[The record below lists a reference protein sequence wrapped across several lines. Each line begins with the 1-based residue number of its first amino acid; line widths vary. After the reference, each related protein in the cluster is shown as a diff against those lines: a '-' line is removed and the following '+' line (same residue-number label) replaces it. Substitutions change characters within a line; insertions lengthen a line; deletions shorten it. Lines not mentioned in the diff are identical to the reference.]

1 MSYLNIHCHSVY
13 SKKDAISEPIDI
25 AKINKEYGNDA
36 FVITDHGDLG
46 AWIQAYQAADKL
58 DMQFIPGCEF
68 YMLPDKEEF
77 WAKNVKEDDVESAE
91 HTAKYFHFIA
101 IAKNQNGV
109 KSLVTIYNTHVDHY
123 GKPCVTKKDLF
134 EHSDGLIVTNACV
147 SGEILFYLR
156 NGYDNLAEN
165 SLLELKN
172 HFGDDFYVELQYHN
186 LTFMDE
192 VSVYNKLVELAKK
205 HNVKMIATTDSHFNY
220 KEDSLAHNIYKDIYK
235 ENYKYS
241 FDDGFARAFDGEG
254 YYIKNEQEIR
264 ESIKNI
270 TALTQEDIDKIISNT
285 QEIRNKCEKTE
296 FPKALPLSNKEKELW
311 DMVNSGWER
320 KRKNTDLEQVS
331 KDRIQEEMSTICE
344 MGFTEY
350 FINMYNILKR
360 AKMLG
365 ILTGPARGSAAG
377 SEVCYLLGIVKIDP
391 IKNNL
396 IFSRFLHK
404 KRWNFPDIDT
414 DIQSRSKRPGM
425 SGKDVLI
432 ESLSRDLFPFSGQ
445 IVNEMRASTIILF
458 KQLAKVFGI
467 KFQDVNRV
475 TTDSEV
481 ASEFLEEDTYTGW
494 LPNQLS
500 KLNISWD
507 ERWAEFEK
515 YIWFCYKYGG
525 HERGDKAAGLLWNT
539 SIHASGVI
547 LYPSK
552 DKNLLPKNSQGVTYR
567 GHDLEKMGYIKYDL
581 LGLASLDPIGYFLP
595 KIMEDKGLDPKKD
608 EFDWEDTNDK
618 DTWEVFKSADTDFV
632 FQFASPGMKR
642 ALRMV
647 KPDNITTLAELNAL
661 YRPGCIKSGTFEAYI
676 TDSFTDE
683 QKVVGQFLKEEF
695 GEDHSLAMIFQE
707 DIMKVCEKMAGFDM
721 ADADLVR
728 RAMQRKE
735 KDTMESYKEQFL
747 RGFNKEKYGNIAEQV
762 WDAIDACAAYVF
774 NLSHSVAYACIAYWT
789 AYIFCHYKNEFFEY
803 MLNTD
808 QDKQE
813 VIRYLSKTRN
823 IVFPSLETKNTD
835 YVVTN
840 KDVLIPTT
848 AVSDQTVAEYLL
860 SLTPEKKKMIVKFG
874 VLDSFCVDR
883 KGLRDLLSEIPAKKI
898 NDLSSVQK
906 ASINCS
912 TFDTFMK
919 SMQALD
925 LFDYT
930 KNGGVYNISV
940 KKTRSDKD
948 MVVRSIPNKEIL
960 KHNCQEDVRQFGIVR
975 SKYVDKAPEI
985 NLDSINERFISF
997 KGDSEDRDMRKTLQ
1011 KIGEK
1016 DPLLSTI
1023 NSENTFYKAVMKEA
1037 KLSGWPKVK
1046 LVFSDDIIEVGIMKY
1061 GGVSAN
1067 IKAMEKNTP
1076 VEVRLKVELYQKDG
1090 EVKHSIKIVEISER
1104 EF

>member
-1 MSYLNIHCHSVY
+1 M
-13 SKKDAISEPIDI
+13 
-25 AKINKEYGNDA
+25 
-36 FVITDHGDLG
+36 
-46 AWIQAYQAADKL
+46 
-58 DMQFIPGCEF
+58 
-68 YMLPDKEEF
+68 
-77 WAKNVKEDDVESAE
+77 
-91 HTAKYFHFIA
+91 
-101 IAKNQNGV
+101 
-109 KSLVTIYNTHVDHY
+109 
-123 GKPCVTKKDLF
+123 
-134 EHSDGLIVTNACV
+134 
-147 SGEILFYLR
+147 
-156 NGYDNLAEN
+156 
-165 SLLELKN
+165 
-172 HFGDDFYVELQYHN
+172 
-186 LTFMDE
+186 
-192 VSVYNKLVELAKK
+192 
-205 HNVKMIATTDSHFNY
+205 
-220 KEDSLAHNIYKDIYK
+220 
-235 ENYKYS
+235 
-241 FDDGFARAFDGEG
+241 
-254 YYIKNEQEIR
+254 
-264 ESIKNI
+264 
-270 TALTQEDIDKIISNT
+270 
-285 QEIRNKCEKTE
+285 
-296 FPKALPLSNKEKELW
+296 
-311 DMVNSGWER
+311 
-320 KRKNTDLEQVS
+320 
-331 KDRIQEEMSTICE
+331 
-344 MGFTEY
+344 
-350 FINMYNILKR
+350 
-360 AKMLG
+360 
-365 ILTGPARGSAAG
+365 
-377 SEVCYLLGIVKIDP
+377 
-391 IKNNL
+391 
-396 IFSRFLHK
+396 
-404 KRWNFPDIDT
+404 PDIDT

-467 KFQDVNRV
+467 KFQDANRV

-481 ASEFLEEDTYTGW
+481 ASVFLEEDTYTGW
-494 LPNQLS
+494 LPSQLS

-507 ERWAEFEK
+507 EKWSEFEK
-515 YIWFCYKYGG
+515 YLWFCYKYGG
-525 HERGDKAAGLLWNT
+525 HERGDRAAGLLWNT

-552 DKNLLPKNSQGVTYR
+552 DKNLLPKNSQGVIYR

-595 KIMEDKGLDPKKD
+595 KIMEDKGLDPKRD
-608 EFDWEDTNDK
+608 EFDWEDTSDPE
-618 DTWEVFKSADTDFV
+618 TWKVFKSADTDFV

-676 TDSFTDE
+676 TDSFTEE

-707 DIMKVCEKMAGFDM
+707 DIMKVCEKMAGFDL

-735 KDTMESYKEQFL
+735 KDTMESYRKQFL
-747 RGFNKEKYGNIAEQV
+747 EGFDKDKYGDIAEQV
-762 WDAIDACAAYVF
+762 WNAIDACAAYVF

-803 MLNTD
+803 MLNID

-823 IVFPSLETKNTD
+823 IVFPSLKTKNTS
-835 YVVTN
+835 YVVTD
-840 KDVLIPTT
+840 KDVLVPTT

-883 KGLRDLLSEIPAKKI
+883 KGLRDLLSEIPTKKI
-898 NDLSSVQK
+898 NDLSSIQK
-906 ASINCS
+906 ASIDCS

-925 LFDYT
+925 LFDYE
-930 KNGGVYNISV
+930 KSGGVYNISV
-940 KKTRSDKD
+940 KKARSTKD
-948 MVVRSIPNKEIL
+948 MMVRSIANKEIL

-985 NLDSINERFISF
+985 DLDSINERFISF

-1016 DPLLSTI
+1016 DPILSST
-1023 NSENTFYKAVMKEA
+1023 NNKNTFYKAVMKEA

-1046 LVFSDDIIEVGIMKY
+1046 LVFSDDIIEVGIIKY
-1061 GGVSAN
+1061 GGVAAN

-1090 EVKHSIKIVEISER
+1090 EVRHSIKIVEISER